1 MQEVWV
7 GRSASSFWGRG
18 LLLQL
23 GDGSYTRKQRYDFPY
38 MTLLDF
44 TKSWYQG
51 ISFEKLDEL
60 YALKVSPRHFQQM
73 ANETGVVEASQ
84 KGDSLHVE

>member
-1 MQEVWV
+1 V
-7 GRSASSFWGRG
+7 GRWASSFWGRG

-23 GDGSYTRKQRYDFPY
+23 ADGSYIRKQRYDFSY
-38 MTLLDF
+38 KTLLEF

-60 YALKVSPRHFQQM
+60 YALRVSPRHFQQR
-73 ANETGVVEASQ
+73 ANETSVVEASQ
-84 KGDSLHVE
+84 KGDSLHVEAC